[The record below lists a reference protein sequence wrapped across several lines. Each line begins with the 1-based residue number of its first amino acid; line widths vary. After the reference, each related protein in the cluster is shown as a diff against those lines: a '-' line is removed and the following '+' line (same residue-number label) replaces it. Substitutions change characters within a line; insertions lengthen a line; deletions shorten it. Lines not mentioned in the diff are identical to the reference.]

1 MSRIAY
7 LLFRVLGDEDAR
19 KILWIVLAA
28 VLGILLLAV
37 LVIGAILAGM
47 LYIVNPHLLGDVADN
62 VHYQAIQEVKQ
73 EYAIANDFDL
83 SYLIMIDL
91 LHDHSLMRQ
100 KGEIISFLEDH
111 FVMEHE
117 ETMEVDEEPKDT
129 SAEAGE
135 GDSAGSA
142 TETITY
148 YLFAEGAE
156 LMTVLF
162 APPFSFGDEQLEVIR
177 HMIYS
182 SSPESG
188 ELVFHGKYPMPLNG
202 RVTSGYGPRTHPVTG
217 EPDFHTGIDIQ
228 GTWHS
233 SVMSI
238 ADGVVEQVGR
248 DEWYGYYILIRH
260 QEENRSFY
268 SFYAH
273 LSRQTVR
280 VGQRVRQGQVI
291 GLEGGDPIQ
300 DPYPGLSTGH
310 HLHFGIYANTNRNSH
325 LDPTEFLHRKEEFH
339 GLEP

>member
-182 SSPESG
+182 SSSEPG

-217 EPDFHTGIDIQ
+217 KLDFHTGIDIQ

-233 SVMSI
+233 SVISI